1 MPDISEIWN
10 EVKKNVTDYAEAKI
24 QEAVKE
30 SKSDAKRFLNLL
42 KDKGE
47 KYSAAYIRG
56 DLDKDDLEWLLLG
69 IADLTEMKALEKRGL
84 TKVRIQRFT
93 NGLVDVVLDTLLKAI

>member
-10 EVKKNVTDYAEAKI
+10 DVKQNVTDYAETKVK
-24 QEAVKE
+24 EAVKE

-42 KDKGE
+42 KEKGE

-69 IADLTEMKALEKRGL
+69 IADLTEMKALAKRGL

-93 NGLVDVVLDTLLKAI
+93 NGLVNVVLDTLIKAV